1 LHASAH
7 HSAVAPLAPSQE
19 AQLAAVVHPAY
30 LKASTMAAV
39 RSQLESQGAALLAS
53 FLRPEIAAAL
63 AHAALAA
70 DRRDGLD
77 GGEMPSTGPPYAAGT
92 RRPGWRL
99 LGPPQLRR
107 YLRYRPRPATAAEVE
122 GHGADGDA
130 GGAEGEGGGTRRLR
144 GVGAQLEAVREVMSS
159 APFVQWLAHLSGLT
173 PRSCAAEVR
182 RFRPGLDYSL
192 AHVGTQ
198 CTHETLDATLTF
210 VASRA
215 EECAAWESGD
225 VGGFECHVQASDEDH
240 GAADVYKADE
250 SSAGVT
256 SIHPQTNALSL
267 VRRGTDTMKF
277 IKYVSAAA
285 PGSRWDV
292 AASYVCGAML

>member
-1 LHASAH
+1 MIPDDLGTTGDELGTLCAGFACKCSPRRH
-7 HSAVAPLAPSQE
+7 PS
-19 AQLAAVVHPAY
+19 
-30 LKASTMAAV
+30 
-39 RSQLESQGAALLAS
+39 
-53 FLRPEIAAAL
+53 
-63 AHAALAA
+63 
-70 DRRDGLD
+70 
-77 GGEMPSTGPPYAAGT
+77 
-92 RRPGWRL
+92 
-99 LGPPQLRR
+99 PQ
-107 YLRYRPRPATAAEVE
+107 
-122 GHGADGDA
+122 
-130 GGAEGEGGGTRRLR
+130 
-144 GVGAQLEAVREVMSS
+144 VMSS

-192 AHVGTQ
+192 AHVGPQ
-198 CTHETLDATLTF
+198 CMRETLDATLTF

-215 EECAAWESGD
+215 EERAAWESGD

-240 GAADVYKADE
+240 GAADVYRADE

-292 AASYVCGAML
+292 AASYVCGEN